1 MHCTVITPQGVL
13 YQETIDSVIVN
24 SKNNGDFAVL
34 NHHAPVIS
42 TIDVGYLK
50 LVREDTVMYTVIVQ
64 GSLEYQ
70 DDTLTVIA
78 QEAQVGL
85 EKETAMEHLE
95 EYRAERLELNRQR
108 NIDFLKAEQELKK
121 SIRDAQA
128 SRR

>member
-34 NHHAPVIS
+34 NQHAPVIS
-42 TIDVGYLK
+42 TIDVGYLT
-50 LVREDTVMYTVIVQ
+50 LMRGDTVMYTVIVQ

-78 QEAQVGL
+78 QEAQIGL
-85 EKETAMEHLE
+85 EKASAMAHLE
-95 EYRAERLELNRQR
+95 EYRASRLELNRQR